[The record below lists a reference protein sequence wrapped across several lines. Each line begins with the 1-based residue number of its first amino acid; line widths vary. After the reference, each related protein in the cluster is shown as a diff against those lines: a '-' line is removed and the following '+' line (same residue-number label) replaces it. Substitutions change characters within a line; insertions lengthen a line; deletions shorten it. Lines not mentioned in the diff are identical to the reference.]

1 MIVPPK
7 KINTWGCLFFCEVS
21 GPHSLNHT
29 AIPRWKHEMKRVLF
43 CPKVAEAEEE
53 LRKLQDMN
61 EGH

>member
-1 MIVPPK
+1 MGLSIFLWGFRPSFFEPYGHTPLEAR
-7 KINTWGCLFFCEVS
+7 NETW
-21 GPHSLNHT
+21 
-29 AIPRWKHEMKRVLF
+29 LF